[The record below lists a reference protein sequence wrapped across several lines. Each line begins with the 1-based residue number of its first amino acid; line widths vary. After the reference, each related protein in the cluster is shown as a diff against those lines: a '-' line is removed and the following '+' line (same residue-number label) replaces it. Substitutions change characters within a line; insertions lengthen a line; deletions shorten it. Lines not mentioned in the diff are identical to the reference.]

1 MSKQSRGVVEQDYV
15 EQGAGDFPSQ
25 VRCKMSD
32 SLSTIRVGHAPV
44 DEHRDVEIGLLSG
57 LAACPAAEEKSEP
70 DRREL

>member
-1 MSKQSRGVVEQDYV
+1 
-15 EQGAGDFPSQ
+15 
-25 VRCKMSD
+25 MSD